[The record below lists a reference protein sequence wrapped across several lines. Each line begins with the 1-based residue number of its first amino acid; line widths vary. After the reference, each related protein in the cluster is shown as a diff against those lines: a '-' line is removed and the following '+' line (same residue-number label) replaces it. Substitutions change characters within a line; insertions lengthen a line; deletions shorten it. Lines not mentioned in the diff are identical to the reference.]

1 MSSGLK
7 AAGEFANTPPAD
19 RASIARAYT
28 RNHILGQRIGATIL
42 DMGVFL
48 VAFVT
53 AARSLP
59 KNDDLVW
66 WLLGAYFIYFV
77 VMEGIWGATL
87 GKLAIKIRVV
97 GPDNGPPG
105 LGRAFVRAFLRAFEV
120 NPFLFGAIPAGVVA
134 CLTDGKQ
141 RVGDLLANTY
151 VLDAADAARLR
162 TPSQTA

>member
-1 MSSGLK
+1 MSSGLTAGG
-7 AAGEFANTPPAD
+7 AASAAQPPD
-19 RASIARAYT
+19 RASIARSYT

-42 DMGVFL
+42 DIGVFL

-59 KNDDLVW
+59 RNDDLVW

-105 LGRAFVRAFLRAFEV
+105 LGRAFVRTFLRAFEV

-162 TPSQTA
+162 AAERTA